1 MNAPTPPTNFQSW
14 LDYAIATMD
23 VRGARLERIFD
34 EGDSPSPSQDDIRAA
49 AQEELDHLRCK
60 AALPG
65 MRMLD
70 NWKTALSERLGRS
83 AEDIL
88 ENSLLAADFPDGSVR
103 VQFKDGSD
111 LTFRRAFYVGATPAQ
126 GIIYRVAVFSKH
138 CGYHEF
144 WIGPG
149 DRISVPFTN
158 GAQDTPSDEDL
169 AWDSMVPI
177 GRELGSPDFDKLME
191 QDAKEFASYLARWI
205 QHSHASHGTLRLD
218 DDEASDARNV
228 QRALH
233 ELGQDVTMDVAAA
246 VWKQYSL
253 SLAASWMS
261 GADTVQSAAR
271 ALYLNCPRDP
281 SKHEP
286 LNDD

>member
-14 LDYAIATMD
+14 LDYAVATMD
-23 VRGARLERIFD
+23 VREARLELIFD
-34 EGDSPSPSQDDIRAA
+34 EDDSPSPSEDAIRVA

-60 AALPG
+60 VALPG

-88 ENSLLAADFPDGSVR
+88 EDSLSAPDFPDGSVR

-111 LTFRRAFYVGATPAQ
+111 LRFQRAFYVGATPAQ
-126 GIIYRVAVFSKH
+126 GIIYRVAVFTEY

-149 DRISVPFTN
+149 DRISATPAS
-158 GAQDTPSDEDL
+158 GAKYTPSDEDV
-169 AWDSMVPI
+169 AWDSMIPV
-177 GRELGSPDFDKLME
+177 GRELGSPDFDRLMDE
-191 QDAKEFASYLARWI
+191 DAKEFASDLARWI
-205 QHSHASHGTLRLD
+205 QHSHATHGVLHLEE
-218 DDEASDARNV
+218 DEASDARNV

-233 ELGQDVTMDVAAA
+233 ELGQDVTIDVAAS
-246 VWKQYSL
+246 VWKQYSQ
-253 SLAASWMS
+253 SVAASWMT
-261 GADTVQSAAR
+261 GAETVQSAAR
-271 ALYLNCPRDP
+271 TLFQHCPRDQ
-281 SKHEP
+281 SHHEP
-286 LNDD
+286 